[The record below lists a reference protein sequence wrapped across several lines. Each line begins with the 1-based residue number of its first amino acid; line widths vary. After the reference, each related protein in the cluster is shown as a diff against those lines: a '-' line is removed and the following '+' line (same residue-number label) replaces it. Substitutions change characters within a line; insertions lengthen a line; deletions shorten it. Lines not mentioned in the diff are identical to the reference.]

1 MGNGGNSVPITAR
14 QLEAFVRL
22 SEASAR
28 MRLSDKVTDV
38 DANRAVDLV
47 EFYLRRIAGNDDGG
61 FDIDKIAS
69 GISSKDRNRLD
80 VVRDLL
86 FQYGDEGLS
95 IDELIQHGSSQGLS
109 EADVTRAVK
118 TLSDGGEI
126 YRSPSGIYKRT

>member
-47 EFYLRRIAGNDDGG
+47 EFYLRKIAGSDDGG
-61 FDIDKIAS
+61 FDIDKIAT

-80 VVRDLL
+80 VIRDILRE
-86 FQYGDEGLS
+86 FGDEGLT
-95 IDELIQHGSSQGLS
+95 IEELIQHGSNQGLS
-109 EADVTRAVK
+109 EPDVTRAVRN
-118 TLSDGGEI
+118 LNDGGEI
-126 YRSPSGIYKRT
+126 FRSSTGLYKMA